1 NGLLYIIAT
10 NLELAI
16 STTIRCKIEAEG
28 SICLPAKTMLD
39 LVQNLPAENI
49 TIEKVDQGVSIV
61 AEHFK
66 TKLVSL
72 PTDEFP
78 TVPKIE
84 PTHTVNIDGGE
95 LKQILESV
103 VFAAATTETQPE
115 ISGVLMRLKERELI
129 CVATDRYRLAE
140 SHMPLPEN
148 DAVKDMIVPQKTSHE
163 LIRILAQES
172 GPVEMQIS
180 DTQAAFVC
188 ANTIITSRLV
198 DGTYP
203 EYEQIIPKD
212 ANTEVSMASKSLLQ
226 AVRASAIF
234 SRLTNSISLRIPAGK
249 DAIEVLA
256 ASSDVGETDIT
267 VPAGIKGPE
276 QNITLNYRYLSDVLA
291 AINVEQVVMKVVDD
305 SAPVLLVP
313 EGRTDY

>member
-1 NGLLYIIAT
+1 MKIVCTQENLKAGVSTVARIISGSNTLPILNNLLLKTENGLLYIIAT

-129 CVATDRYRLAE
+129 CV
-140 SHMPLPEN
+140 
-148 DAVKDMIVPQKTSHE
+148 
-163 LIRILAQES
+163 
-172 GPVEMQIS
+172 
-180 DTQAAFVC
+180 
-188 ANTIITSRLV
+188 
-198 DGTYP
+198 
-203 EYEQIIPKD
+203 
-212 ANTEVSMASKSLLQ
+212 
-226 AVRASAIF
+226 
-234 SRLTNSISLRIPAGK
+234 
-249 DAIEVLA
+249 
-256 ASSDVGETDIT
+256 
-267 VPAGIKGPE
+267 
-276 QNITLNYRYLSDVLA
+276 
-291 AINVEQVVMKVVDD
+291 
-305 SAPVLLVP
+305 
-313 EGRTDY
+313 